1 MLVLLLSSSPET
13 PCLSCAISSPSLASS
28 LSCQSANL
36 RPSHHCN
43 PSFSIQPTRAT
54 ITLPEASQRQG
65 NRPPRSLLTRRTA
78 LPLQA
83 APSSSMHKALLLPL
97 QMDSPTSGCCCCVD
111 LAASCASSWSVSR
124 QQEDAASPLLHCSC
138 LALEQDAWLRC
149 WDEEAAFGNIIHR
162 TNQREA
168 PWPMGASHSV
178 WFLMVCSSGLSGWKQ
193 NETKQP
199 SSIVLIRQHALVSRW
214 FLLVCLA

>member
-1 MLVLLLSSSPET
+1 MHLQKHPVCPVQ
-13 PCLSCAISSPSLASS
+13 CLS
-28 LSCQSANL
+28 LSCFLSFLSICQSQSIPSLQSLILHPANQSNHHAS
-36 RPSHHCN
+36 RSIAETRQPPSKIALDEMD
-43 PSFSIQPTRAT
+43 SM
-54 ITLPEASQRQG
+54 
-65 NRPPRSLLTRRTA
+65 

-97 QMDSPTSGCCCCVD
+97 QMDSPTPLGAV
-111 LAASCASSWSVSR
+111 AVSIWLHLCFLLECFETAR
-124 QQEDAASPLLHCSC
+124 RSASPLLHFSC

-149 WDEEAAFGNIIHR
+149 WEEAAFGNIIHR

-214 FLLVCLA
+214 FLLACLA